1 MNNHINQLK
10 ELQQKLNTISDRAT
24 RLENKLDYMS
34 SVLERMN
41 TQLKAL
47 TERT

>member
-1 MNNHINQLK
+1 MNDHINQLK

-24 RLENKLDYMS
+24 RVENKLDYMS

-41 TQLKAL
+41 TNLNTL
-47 TERT
+47 TGNK

>member
-10 ELQQKLNTISDRAT
+10 ELQQKLNTISDRTT

-34 SVLERMN
+34 SVLDRMN
-41 TQLKAL
+41 SNLRQLAGDK
-47 TERT
+47 